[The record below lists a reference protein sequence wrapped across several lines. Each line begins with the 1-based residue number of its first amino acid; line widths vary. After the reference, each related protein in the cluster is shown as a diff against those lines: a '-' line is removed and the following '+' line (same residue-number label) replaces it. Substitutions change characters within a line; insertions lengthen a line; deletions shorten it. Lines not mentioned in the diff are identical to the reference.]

1 MNAGCRIFDPDDSFV
16 NVRQSP
22 EGVLI
27 GPLMNAKKVIIV
39 DIMKDAKSR
48 DWALIQYGNRIAFVM
63 RKLVKC

>member
-22 EGVLI
+22 RGALI
-27 GPLMNAKKVIIV
+27 GPLMNAEKVIIV
-39 DIMKDAKSR
+39 NIKKDAKS
-48 DWALIQYGNRIAFVM
+48 RIAFVM